1 MDKDTF
7 RSPFTNRLFTL
18 KKSKKGAY
26 EIVKVAPPSNAS
38 SADVSARELRNLELA
53 ANEVWDAY
61 VKLYYG
67 PEGVG
72 SAFLR
77 SRSASAS
84 ITAFEGTFGV
94 HKSSP
99 GNGEWDSVHL
109 VRVDEPNKNGQCS
122 YKVESAVVMILS
134 PYEGTSISSSLN
146 KETART
152 LNIRPSNVAGSHWEN
167 IGKIIEDVEIDFR
180 SRLERVDVPRSL
192 EIMDSAYK
200 TSRDSVSAAMITGI
214 DESEEP
220 MMATG
225 MGVGSA
231 MIDEI
236 ADKAKQKQAEGNA
249 FLDKMKAQQKAKD
262 EQMKAIN
269 EPSND
274 QYSDLKKSLKK
285 APASP
290 APTEAMK
297 SLKKDNNSPGYAD
310 LRASLKNSA
319 LSPRLT
325 PKSPIP
331 PASPE
336 FATGK
341 AGLRKSK
348 VPAKLPFTPSSPTP
362 EFLDFRSKLKKSGA
376 K

>member
-1 MDKDTF
+1 M
-7 RSPFTNRLFTL
+7 
-18 KKSKKGAY
+18 
-26 EIVKVAPPSNAS
+26 
-38 SADVSARELRNLELA
+38 
-53 ANEVWDAY
+53 
-61 VKLYYG
+61 
-67 PEGVG
+67 
-72 SAFLR
+72 
-77 SRSASAS
+77 
-84 ITAFEGTFGV
+84 
-94 HKSSP
+94 
-99 GNGEWDSVHL
+99 
-109 VRVDEPNKNGQCS
+109 
-122 YKVESAVVMILS
+122 
-134 PYEGTSISSSLN
+134 
-146 KETART
+146 
-152 LNIRPSNVAGSHWEN
+152 
-167 IGKIIEDVEIDFR
+167 
-180 SRLERVDVPRSL
+180 
-192 EIMDSAYK
+192 
-200 TSRDSVSAAMITGI
+200 SAAMITGI

-336 FATGK
+336 FAT
-341 AGLRKSK
+341 ARR
-348 VPAKLPFTPSSPTP
+348 V
-362 EFLDFRSKLKKSGA
+362 
-376 K
+376 